1 MQVDSFYSSIQANHE
16 GFYPVGQLSDLP
28 VFCRP
33 VLKHGNASLALWI
46 DGWVVQAT
54 GDFAADTE
62 TGRRYAELAVAYARS
77 KNSAS
82 FIELVL
88 SDINI
93 KTFIG
98 ETPLSGIEYGFFS
111 RIAQIAYCG
120 SMN

>member
-1 MQVDSFYSSIQANHE
+1 MQVDSFYSNMHADTE
-16 GFYPVGQLSDLP
+16 GFYPVDQLSDLP
-28 VFCRP
+28 AFCRP
-33 VLKHGNASLALWI
+33 VLKHGDASLALWI
-46 DGWVVQAT
+46 DGWVVEST

-62 TGRRYAELAVAYARS
+62 TGRQYGEHAVAYAKH

-98 ETPLSGIEYGFFS
+98 DTPLSGIEYGFFS
-111 RIAQIAYCG
+111 RLAQIAFCG
-120 SMN
+120 PMN